1 MLHQLY
7 VTPTAGV
14 WTVKDDDEGC
24 LCVAP
29 SRDQALRVANTLAG
43 WFAEH
48 GRPAEVRI
56 ERSFAPDPRRSH

>member
-1 MLHQLY
+1 MSHSIY

-29 SRDQALRVANTLAG
+29 TEGQAVRAGQTLVA
-43 WFAEH
+43 WFSSH
-48 GRPAEVRI
+48 GRPAELRV
-56 ERSFAPDPRRSH
+56 ERSFAPETEAD